1 MTKDFPMTVRF
12 GYTIIYV
19 PDVRETISF
28 YETAFGM
35 TLRFLHESN
44 LYAELETGAV
54 TLAFAGEEMAEMNG
68 LSIRPLRAGDPA
80 QAFEIAMICDDP
92 QATWDRAVAAGAS
105 PLSPPQTK
113 PWNQIVGY
121 VRDLNGCLVE
131 LCSDITLL
139 V

>member
-1 MTKDFPMTVRF
+1 MTVRF

-68 LSIRPLRAGDPA
+68 LSIRPFRAGDPA

-92 QATWDRAVAAGAS
+92 QAAWDRAVAAGAI